1 MAVEKKRLLFEF
13 YVLSTKKL
21 PTKSTDLANEIG
33 VSVRTFKSDI
43 EDLKQFAIAS
53 GARLESKNGL
63 GYWLEIDNEDVYNPV
78 KEQLDISFNSIDY
91 TKEKSVSRKNDI
103 LRMIIASDEY
113 TKVEDIASSLY
124 LSVSAIRKDLK
135 ESRKILDSYH
145 LTLDSKKEKGIK
157 VIGDEFGI
165 RMCMVELLEKHY
177 ARAMYLYKDL
187 EFSSSFEIDEEVKK
201 EVRKTILNVVRYE
214 DIALLD
220 KYINRLCKYYAL
232 ALNRIKK
239 KKILAFN
246 QKDIEKLHAY
256 PYRNIAERII
266 CDLNQ
271 IDGVFLSEEEINS
284 TQLLL
289 LIWSD
294 YNQSIDFKA
303 VFHCIYPIIVETR
316 NYIFDILQNYFHLD
330 LSDRKDAN
338 KVIESGVVSLCI
350 KKDFDVSSYTYVE
363 KAMSGTS
370 LLYSGIVSVMAKTI
384 IHELSTYY
392 HTSFSNADINTIAV
406 RLYFLIDSIQFDYR
420 PVSLAICSRNGI
432 VGAEIIKNKILNR
445 YNKEWFKK
453 LDVHEFY
460 CLRKYDKYDYDYI
473 LFNFPVYSYHYDI
486 PFMSVSQIITNEQ
499 IADLYNNIL
508 IKNYQITDILNDF
521 EFNQNS
527 FYENY
532 EFDNYSSF
540 ISMIA
545 YKNGKDANSIQE
557 LIALL
562 SENYSHQ
569 IADNTCFMM
578 CDSKYTKGNCF
589 EVYTLKRRGIIED
602 REIDTIIFLSMDL
615 DFNLQKLKY
624 IESVIYCLMRFVEKR
639 NELLEEKDIQYLNS
653 IVYECL
659 ING

>member
-13 YVLSTKKL
+13 YVLSTKKS
-21 PTKSTDLANEIG
+21 PTRSTELANEIG

-43 EDLKQFAIAS
+43 EDLKQFALAS

-63 GYWLEIDNEDVYNPV
+63 GYWLEIDNEEVYNPV

-91 TKEKSVSRKNDI
+91 TKEKNASRKNDI
-103 LRMIIASDEY
+103 LRMIIASDQY
-113 TKVEDIASSLY
+113 IKVEEIASSLY

-135 ESRKILDSYH
+135 ESRRILEGYH

-177 ARAMYLYKDL
+177 AKAMYLYKDL
-187 EFSSSFEIDEEVKK
+187 EFSSSFAIDDEVKK
-201 EVRKTILNVVRYE
+201 TVRKTILNVVRYE

-232 ALNRIKK
+232 ANNRIKK
-239 KKILAFN
+239 NKILDFD
-246 QKDIEKLHAY
+246 QTYIDKLQAY
-256 PYRNIAERII
+256 PYRHIAERII
-266 CDLNQ
+266 HDLNQ
-271 IDGVFLSEEEINS
+271 IEGIFLNEEEINS

-294 YNQSIDFKA
+294 YDQHLDFKSM
-303 VFHCIYPIIVETR
+303 FHSIYPTIVQTR
-316 NYIFDILQNYFHLD
+316 NYVFEILKERFHLD
-330 LSDRKDAN
+330 LTDRKDVN
-338 KVIESGVVSLCI
+338 KLIESGVVSLCI
-350 KKDFDVSSYTYVE
+350 KMDFHVSSYTYVE

-370 LLYSGIVSVMAKTI
+370 LLYSGVVSVLAKTI
-384 IHELSTYY
+384 IHELSVYY
-392 HTSFSNADINTIAV
+392 HTSFSNADVNTIAV
-406 RLYFLIDSIQFDYR
+406 RLYYLIDSIKFDYR
-420 PVSLAICSRNGI
+420 PVSLAICSRNGK
-432 VGAEIIKNKILNR
+432 VGSEIIKNKILNR

-453 LDVHEFY
+453 LDIHEFY

-486 PFMSVSQIITNEQ
+486 PYMSVSQIITNEQ

-508 IKNYQITDILNDF
+508 IKNYQITDILSDF
-521 EFNQNS
+521 EFNQDS
-527 FYENY
+527 FYKNY
-532 EFDNYSSF
+532 DYDNYSSF
-540 ISMIA
+540 ISMLA
-545 YKNGKDANSIQE
+545 YKNGKDTKSIQE
-557 LIALL
+557 LITLL
-562 SENYSHQ
+562 NDDYSYQ
-569 IADNTCFMM
+569 IADNTCFIM

-589 EVYTLKRRGIIED
+589 EIYTLKRKGIIEE
-602 REIDTIIFLSMDL
+602 REIDTIIFLSIDL
-615 DFNLQKLKY
+615 EFNLQKLKY

-639 NELLEEKDIQYLNS
+639 NELLEGKDIQYLNS